1 MRVRIDEHYKNFF
14 LPVLFIGCLSS
25 CHKLDLP
32 VTTEVTPDIF
42 PNDSVQ
48 FIEAAQPAYIAFRG
62 NYALDYW
69 FMQSLSTDEAILP
82 ARGGNWYDNQ
92 NYRALHYHSW
102 TKDHGWTNTCWSWLA
117 TVTGTVNQA
126 LHILNQNE
134 PAGASKQTHLA
145 ELRML
150 RAVNYFMWMDLYGS
164 IPLDTTYDNLTPYPN
179 LPRPQVFQF
188 IGNEVLESL
197 PYLNPASGISTYGR
211 ANKYTAFALL
221 AKMYLNAEYYTG
233 IARYNDCIAACDSI
247 INSGKYALE
256 TNYLNMFNINN
267 GPQIR
272 EFIFAVPYDAGAQ
285 INTTALPVTG
295 YMYHARYDIP
305 RSLKKKYSLS
315 FTPSAPESTLPSFFA
330 YYNDPNDTRNQQW
343 LTGLQYY
350 YDGTPVTVHTTHIGY
365 DFTYADPATRT
376 DTIVYQVKLTPD
388 ILLRLDP
395 TLFDCGNDEIAWNM
409 GYRNVKF
416 HPDSTST
423 TRNQNNDVPVF
434 RYSDVL
440 LMKAEAILRG
450 GTATLGQ
457 TALSLANQLRSVR
470 TTSPA
475 WSAITLD
482 SIYNERNREFAWEGW
497 HRNDMIRFGKYE
509 GAWGFKTDTDPHH
522 RVYPIPTSALQLNPK
537 LTQNAG
543 Y

>member
-1 MRVRIDEHYKNFF
+1 MSF
-14 LPVLFIGCLSS
+14 LFS

-32 VTTEVTPDIF
+32 VTTEVTPDVF
-42 PNDSVQ
+42 PNDSLQ

-62 NYALDYW
+62 DYALDYW

-102 TKDHGWTNTCWSWLA
+102 TRDHGWTNTCWSWLA
-117 TVTGTVNQA
+117 TVTGSINQA
-126 LHILNQNE
+126 LFILNQNE

-145 ELRML
+145 ELRTL
-150 RAVNYFMWMDLYGS
+150 RALTYFMWMDLYGN
-164 IPLDTTYDNLTPYPN
+164 IPLDTTYDNLVPYPN
-179 LPRPQVFQF
+179 VPRPEVFSF
-188 IGNEVLESL
+188 IENEIKENL
-197 PYLNPASGISTYGR
+197 PFLNPAAGIATYGR

-221 AKMYLNAEYYTG
+221 AKMYLNAAYYTG
-233 IARYNDCIAACDSI
+233 IPRYDDCIAACDSI
-247 INSGKYALE
+247 LQSGKYALE
-256 TNYLNMFNINN
+256 ADYLGMFNVNN
-267 GPQIR
+267 GPQIK

-285 INTTALPVTG
+285 INATALPVTG
-295 YMYHARYDIP
+295 YMYHARYDLP

-315 FTPSAPESTLPSFFA
+315 FTPSAPESTLPSFYA
-330 YYNDPNDTRNQQW
+330 YYNDVHDIRNGQW
-343 LTGLQYY
+343 LTGPQYY
-350 YDGTPVTVHTTHIGY
+350 YNGTPVTVQTTHIGY
-365 DFTYADPATRT
+365 DFTYPDPATKT
-376 DTIVYQVKLTPD
+376 DTIVYQVNLTPD
-388 ILLRLDP
+388 ILLRQDP

-434 RYSDVL
+434 RYSDIL

-450 GTATLGQ
+450 GTATGGQ
-457 TALSLANQLRSVR
+457 TALSLVNQLRAKR

-475 WSAITLD
+475 WTTITLD
-482 SIYNERNREFAWEGW
+482 SIYNERNREFAWEAW
-497 HRNDMIRFGKYE
+497 HRNDRIRFGKFE
-509 GAWGFKTDTDPHH
+509 EAWGFKTDADPRH
-522 RVYPIPTSALQLNPK
+522 RIFPIPTSAMQLNPK
-537 LTQNAG
+537 LVQNPG